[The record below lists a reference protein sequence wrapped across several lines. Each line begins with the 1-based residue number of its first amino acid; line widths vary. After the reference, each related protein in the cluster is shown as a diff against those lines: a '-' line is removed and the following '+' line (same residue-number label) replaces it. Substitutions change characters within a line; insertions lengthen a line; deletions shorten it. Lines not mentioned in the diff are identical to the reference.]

1 MLYGK
6 PKKKII
12 SPSASKWGLDA
23 DLYQGV
29 RVLVNF
35 DIESKESWQEI

>member
-1 MLYGK
+1 MENL
-6 PKKKII
+6 KKKKNFTRV
-12 SPSASKWGLDA
+12 KWGLDA